1 MGTAK
6 ERLGIYGGTFSPI
19 HSGHVKAAYAF
30 LEAMALDRLLVI
42 PTAVPPHK
50 APVEGASAA
59 DRIEMARLAFCDGEA
74 YKSGRLAIS
83 DYETTLEGKSYTVY
97 TLEHF
102 TSPERE
108 LYLLVGTDMFLTLD
122 KWYRAED
129 IFRLANIVLMRRERD
144 AVNSL
149 LIEQKCAEYM
159 EGFSAR
165 IYEIDEPPIVVSS
178 TKLRERLCSRLDTD
192 GLIPEAVARYIEEN
206 DLYR

>member
-1 MGTAK
+1 MDTEK

-30 LEAMALDRLLVI
+30 LDTMALDRLLVI
-42 PTAVPPHK
+42 PTAIPPHK

-74 YKSGRLAIS
+74 YKSGRLVVS

-102 TSPERE
+102 ASPECE

-122 KWYRAED
+122 RWYRAEE
-129 IFRLANIVLMRRERD
+129 IFRLADIVLMRRERD
-144 AVNSL
+144 AVNFP
-149 LIEQKCAEYM
+149 LIRQKSAEYR
-159 EGFSAR
+159 ERFNAR
-165 IYEIDEPPIVVSS
+165 IHEIDEPPIVVSS
-178 TKLRERLCSRLDTD
+178 TELRKRLCGRCGID
-192 GLIPEAVARYIEEN
+192 GLIPEAVVRYIEEN